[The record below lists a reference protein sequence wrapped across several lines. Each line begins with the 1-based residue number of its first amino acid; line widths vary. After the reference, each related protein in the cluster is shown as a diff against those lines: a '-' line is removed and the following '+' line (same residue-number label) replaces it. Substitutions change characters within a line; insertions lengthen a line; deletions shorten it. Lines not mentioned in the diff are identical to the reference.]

1 MQSKQDGEV
10 RFFPIFL
17 AATASVM
24 IDMVAQFVDEIVA
37 GNLFDDASFASVNL
51 IEPYTYLAMFI
62 AYLIC
67 VGGAALIVRAQGA
80 GDRKK
85 MSELFSQ
92 SVILCV
98 VCGAVLT
105 LIYILFTPQLV
116 RLVADDPAVYAASY
130 DFFKAMRFYP
140 LVIMLDTFLITYVL
154 YMGGFVQ
161 FYIASI
167 MRIVVNAA
175 LSWFLGLRYGMTGV
189 GAASIL
195 SFMFSLGV
203 GSTFLLTKKHK
214 LKFRWYLNAR
224 EAIIICRLGLVE
236 SAVFLFE
243 VIFMMAV
250 NAFTLKHYSVVGVA
264 AVSVVINASEF
275 MYYISEGI
283 SEYETVAINKSI
295 GQRSGKSM
303 DRSISVTLRAAV
315 IEGLAVA
322 CIILLFARALPA
334 AFDIDDAETA
344 RLAAVMLRIF
354 APAMVFICL
363 TRVTVIFYQYTRR
376 IIRALFLFGGAM
388 AALPIAFVMIFGQ
401 LSLEGVAIGIALGSA
416 AAVALMYG
424 YVRLVRKEKFYDYTL
439 LRLE

>member
-1 MQSKQDGEV
+1 MQGKKEGEV

-105 LIYILFTPQLV
+105 LIYIIFTPQLV
-116 RLVADDPAVYAASY
+116 QLVADDPAVYAASY

-195 SFMFSLGV
+195 SFLFSLGV
-203 GSTFLLTKKHK
+203 NSTFLLTKKHN

-224 EAIIICRLGLVE
+224 EAIIIFRLGLPE

-243 VIFMMAV
+243 VIFTMAV
-250 NAFTLKHYSVVGVA
+250 NAFTLKYYATTGVA
-264 AVSVVINASEF
+264 AVSVVINVFELMF
-275 MYYISEGI
+275 YISEGI
-283 SEYETVAINKSI
+283 SEYETVAINKSL
-295 GQRSGKSM
+295 GQRSSQSM
-303 DRSISVTLRAAV
+303 DRSLNVTLRAAV
-315 IEGLAVA
+315 IEGLAFTG
-322 CIILLFARALPA
+322 IILLSAHALPA
-334 AFDIDDAETA
+334 AFDIDNADTA
-344 RLAAVMLRIF
+344 RLAVVMLRIF
-354 APAMVFICL
+354 APATVFICL
-363 TRVTVIFYQYTRR
+363 TRVTAIFYQYTRR
-376 IIRALFLFGGAM
+376 ITRTIVLFGSAM
-388 AALPIAFVMIFGQ
+388 TALPMALAMIFGQ
-401 LSLEGVAIGIALGSA
+401 LALEGIAVGIALGPA
-416 AAVALMYG
+416 VAVALMYG
-424 YVRLVRKEKFYDYTL
+424 YVRLVRKEKLYDYTL
-439 LRLE
+439 MGLE